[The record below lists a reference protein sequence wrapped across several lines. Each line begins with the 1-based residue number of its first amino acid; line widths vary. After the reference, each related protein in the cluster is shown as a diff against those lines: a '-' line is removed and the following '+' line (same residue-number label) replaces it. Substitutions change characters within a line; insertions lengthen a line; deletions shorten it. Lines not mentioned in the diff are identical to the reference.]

1 MAVAKRALGR
11 GLSALIPDEEM
22 EILRRVARD
31 DSANGSS
38 KGSSAKGSSA
48 QASVPKVFAGRAS
61 AVGASAV
68 GAKPEKTGGADSGS
82 VMTPIMPSLDS
93 TDSNTQKTS
102 SAKSI
107 LGSDGQ
113 GLAGQVGAEPAE
125 IKDDKRVAS
134 APKSDEAVTSYVS
147 ISDIGPNPYQPRRNF
162 DESELDNL
170 AASIGEHGIIQPIVV
185 RPAQGGDKPY
195 QLVAGERRWRASQRA
210 GLQKIPAIVRPV
222 NDLQALELA
231 LIENVQ
237 RHDIS
242 AIDAALAYRR
252 LADDFHLSQE
262 DIARRVG
269 KSRSAVANTMRLLDL
284 QPEIRKAI
292 EDGLLSEGHGRAI
305 LLAQGDGARRALFRR
320 VTRDHLSV
328 REVERLA
335 KEKIDKAANA
345 SENESPDGTSQ
356 VGGASQGASSFSG
369 ETRRETFDTA
379 QLATR
384 LEKRLGTRLK
394 VQHGARGGRITIEYS
409 SLQELQ
415 RLAELL
421 LPS

>member
-1 MAVAKRALGR
+1 MAIAKRALGR

-38 KGSSAKGSSA
+38 KDSSA

-61 AVGASAV
+61 AVGA
-68 GAKPEKTGGADSGS
+68 KPEKAGEPDS

-102 SAKSI
+102 SAKSV

-125 IKDDKRVAS
+125 IKDGKRVAG
-134 APKSDEAVTSYVS
+134 APKNDEAVTSYVS

-162 DESELDNL
+162 DESEIDNL

-356 VGGASQGASSFSG
+356 GASSFSG
-369 ETRRETFDTA
+369 EIRSKTFDTA
-379 QLATR
+379 LLATR

>member
-22 EILRRVARD
+22 ELLRRVARD
-31 DSANGSS
+31 ESANAYTASERPAS
-38 KGSSAKGSSA
+38 KSLVSERPASRASKASVEVLGARTNSGKSKKANSSAKVA
-48 QASVPKVFAGRAS
+48 QAMAKFDLSSLDVPEVPQAGRI
-61 AVGASAV
+61 
-68 GAKPEKTGGADSGS
+68 SGS
-82 VMTPIMPSLDS
+82 ATQGSALLDTEDVSAEDVSTPAGA
-93 TDSNTQKTS
+93 
-102 SAKSI
+102 AKSGETVPNFI
-107 LGSDGQ
+107 L
-113 GLAGQVGAEPAE
+113 
-125 IKDDKRVAS
+125 
-134 APKSDEAVTSYVS
+134 
-147 ISDIGPNPYQPRRNF
+147 ISDIQPNPYQPRRSF
-162 DESELDNL
+162 DESELSNL
-170 AASIGEHGIIQPIVV
+170 AASITEHGIIQPIVV
-185 RPAQGGDKPY
+185 RPAQEGDKPY

-210 GLQKIPAIVRPV
+210 GLQQIPAIVRPV

-252 LADDFHLSQE
+252 LSDDFQLSQE
-262 DIARRVG
+262 DISRRVG

-292 EDGLLSEGHGRAI
+292 EDGQLSEGHGRAI

-335 KEKIDKAANA
+335 KAEVSQTADSSSLGKQSKGTIQGEAAT
-345 SENESPDGTSQ
+345 DGKTR
-356 VGGASQGASSFSG
+356 AG
-369 ETRRETFDTA
+369 EFDATH
-379 QLATR
+379 LATQ

-394 VQHGARGGRITIEYS
+394 VQQGARGGRIVIEFS
-409 SLQELQ
+409 SVQELQ

>member
-22 EILRRVARD
+22 ELLRRVARND
-31 DSANGSS
+31 FISNDSTSFANKTSTVRVKLGKTKKVDRSS
-38 KGSSAKGSSA
+38 EAM
-48 QASVPKVFAGRAS
+48 QATKLDGLDVPEVPRVK
-61 AVGASAV
+61 GASGIA
-68 GAKPEKTGGADSGS
+68 AQD
-82 VMTPIMPSLDS
+82 
-93 TDSNTQKTS
+93 
-102 SAKSI
+102 
-107 LGSDGQ
+107 LG
-113 GLAGQVGAEPAE
+113 LVGAEDADNTL
-125 IKDDKRVAS
+125 KAARSDGVAPS
-134 APKSDEAVTSYVS
+134 LIAV
-147 ISDIGPNPYQPRRNF
+147 SDIEPNPFQPRRSF
-162 DESELDNL
+162 DESELSNL
-170 AASIGEHGIIQPIVV
+170 AASIAEHGIIQPIVV
-185 RPAQGGDKPY
+185 RPAPNGDKPY

-210 GLQKIPAIVRPV
+210 GLQQIPAIVRPV

-252 LADDFHLSQE
+252 LSDDFQLSQE

-269 KSRSAVANTMRLLDL
+269 KSRSAVANTIRLLDL

-292 EDGLLSEGHGRAI
+292 EDGHLSEGHGRAI

-320 VTRDHLSV
+320 ITRDHLSV

-335 KEKIDKAANA
+335 KGE
-345 SENESPDGTSQ
+345 TSQ
-356 VGGASQGASSFSG
+356 PPDVSPSGKRNTRTTQGENAPGGKKG
-369 ETRRETFDTA
+369 EGFDAA
-379 QLATR
+379 QLAAQ

-394 VQHGARGGRITIEYS
+394 VRQGAHGGRIVIEYS
-409 SLQELQ
+409 SVQELQ

>member
-38 KGSSAKGSSA
+38 KGSSA
-48 QASVPKVFAGRAS
+48 QASVREVFAGRAS
-61 AVGASAV
+61 AVGA
-68 GAKPEKTGGADSGS
+68 KPEKAGEADSGS
-82 VMTPIMPSLDS
+82 AITPVMLSLNSADS
-93 TDSNTQKTS
+93 DTQKTS
-102 SAKSI
+102 SVKSVP
-107 LGSDGQ
+107 GSDGQ
-113 GLAGQVGAEPAE
+113 GLAGQVGALES
-125 IKDDKRVAS
+125 V
-134 APKSDEAVTSYVS
+134 EAVTSYIS
-147 ISDIGPNPYQPRRNF
+147 ISDIEPNPYQPRRNF

-335 KEKIDKAANA
+335 KEKTDKAANA
-345 SENESPDGTSQ
+345 SENERPD
-356 VGGASQGASSFSG
+356 GASQGASSFTG
-369 ETRRETFDTA
+369 EIRSKTFDTA
-379 QLATR
+379 LLATR

>member
-22 EILRRVARD
+22 EVLRRVARD
-31 DSANGSS
+31 DSASENLASVS
-38 KGSSAKGSSA
+38 VQASSAGAKSGKLKKVDLPLKSEQARPELGASGSDAPGTPRMKKNSGFAAQSSVA
-48 QASVPKVFAGRAS
+48 QADPELPDA
-61 AVGASAV
+61 
-68 GAKPEKTGGADSGS
+68 EKTSVGVEATGSGG
-82 VMTPIMPSLDS
+82 T
-93 TDSNTQKTS
+93 
-102 SAKSI
+102 
-107 LGSDGQ
+107 
-113 GLAGQVGAEPAE
+113 
-125 IKDDKRVAS
+125 
-134 APKSDEAVTSYVS
+134 VTSF
-147 ISDIGPNPYQPRRNF
+147 ISVGDIEPNPYQPRRSF
-162 DESELDNL
+162 DEEELSNL

-185 RPAQGGDKPY
+185 RPSPGGNKPY

-210 GLQKIPAIVRPV
+210 ALQQIPAIVRPV

-252 LADDFHLSQE
+252 LADDFRLSQE

-292 EDGLLSEGHGRAI
+292 EDGHLSEGHGRAI

-320 VTRDHLSV
+320 ISRDHLSV

-335 KEKIDKAANA
+335 KEKVEEKDGRATGFA
-345 SENESPDGTSQ
+345 SENEQGNETKQ
-356 VGGASQGASSFSG
+356 GVGSSSGAVQEG
-369 ETRRETFDTA
+369 FDAA
-379 QLATR
+379 QLAGR
-384 LEKRLGTRLK
+384 LEKHLGTRLK
-394 VQHGARGGRITIEYS
+394 VQRGARGGRIIIEYS
-409 SLQELQ
+409 SMDELQ

>member
-134 APKSDEAVTSYVS
+134 APKSDEAVTSYIS

-356 VGGASQGASSFSG
+356 GASSFTG
-369 ETRRETFDTA
+369 EIRSKTFDTA
-379 QLATR
+379 LLATR